1 MARYGQSLREK
12 ARLANIGGDIRY
24 GQQMKARQKE
34 AERLLKERT
43 EQAERLSKKKFKGS
57 KWLDFAK
64 FASGFIP
71 GYGKAIGAGLNLVD
85 MLATNKATK
94 KIAKQFSKD
103 IPKHLRGAAFKDYLG
118 ANLSGLQ
125 SQLSGSLESQRKA
138 NMSRYEYMKLLGF

>member
-64 FASGFIP
+64 FA
-71 GYGKAIGAGLNLVD
+71 
-85 MLATNKATK
+85 
-94 KIAKQFSKD
+94 
-103 IPKHLRGAAFKDYLG
+103 
-118 ANLSGLQ
+118 
-125 SQLSGSLESQRKA
+125 
-138 NMSRYEYMKLLGF
+138 